1 MAGFDRTTVAAVVA
15 GVAVAFG
22 TGFITAKVLPSHP
35 KPGVEQGFEWP
46 FFGKPRAASAG
57 RPGAVKPDGF
67 AVWTTRVDTSRP
79 DPQACIRLTRPLDP
93 GKAYGDFVQVQP
105 DLGHAP
111 AVSVHEDELCI
122 AGLGLDSHRVTLL
135 RGLPARTGETLAQNA
150 DVDFTPGEKEPYVG
164 FAGDGVILPRE
175 ESDGVG
181 IQTVN
186 VTKLAVEVWRV
197 PDRNLVRKEIS
208 KDEPTAQGDYPNDYG
223 STSPDDEGKV
233 VWKGFVP
240 VTAASGAAKAVTI
253 FPLGAVL
260 KDMAPGAYVVK
271 AKDASAGRDA
281 KLGKDSQVSRDQP
294 AQARRWILFT
304 DMALTAY
311 SGSDGLDVVV
321 RSLKT
326 AKALPGVRLQL
337 TAKDGEPLANATAD
351 SDGRVHFAKP
361 LLEGEGSQHAK
372 MVMAYGPKVDFT
384 ALDLDRSPIDL
395 SHQPVSGR
403 TAPGE
408 VDAYLYA
415 DRGIYRPGETA
426 HLVAMVRDRL
436 AKAIKDR
443 KGALV
448 IRRPSGVEYQR
459 VRFDRLDNGALA
471 QDVILPKTAPHGR
484 WKATLEMDGADKD
497 KPAGE
502 LSFQVEDFAPQR
514 LDVKIDGKAATPVGP
529 AEVRKVDVT
538 ARFLYGATGSGLQT
552 QGEARI
558 RADADPFP
566 ALKDY
571 QWGDQK
577 TPYEEKFVELGSTVT
592 DGQGHATLS
601 VDAAKAG
608 DTASPLVAAVTAS
621 VFEPGGRPV
630 RESATLKLRS
640 KPLYIG
646 VKPSSSGGGA
656 TPTQTFDIVAV
667 DAGGKRVAAPGVSYT
682 LIAETW
688 RYDWFQKDGRWSW
701 RRSSRDTALMAGSLD
716 IGAGQPAR
724 LSRRLPWGDYRLEL
738 VQTATGAKTVIRL
751 APGWGDAA
759 TDEEAPDVVR
769 LSAGTEGHAQ
779 GDTVT
784 VRLQAPYAGEAQV
797 AVATDRIIDF
807 KTLSVGKDGAT
818 VRLKTSAAWNGG
830 AYVLVS
836 VIQPRD
842 PSVTPK
848 PRRALGLIYIPL
860 EPKGRKLTVALGT
873 PPKLDSKAMVS
884 IPVTVQGL
892 GLGQRANVTVAA
904 VDEGILRLTHQ
915 ANPDP
920 VKWYFGKRALT
931 LDYRDD
937 YGRLLD
943 PNMGAPAALNY
954 GADEIGGQGLS
965 VVPIK
970 SVALW
975 SGVVTTG
982 LDGKAV
988 IKLPAA
994 DFNGELRLMAVAW
1007 TDNAVGAGNSKITVR
1022 QPVVADLAT
1031 PRFLAPGD
1039 KAQATLELHNVEG
1052 KPGAY
1057 TAKIGGAGG
1066 LMAPFEKVYQLL
1078 LGQRVVERTPLNAPN
1093 VAGIGRVDMS
1103 VTGPGFA
1110 TQKSY
1115 PLQTRIGWGPVTR
1128 TVTDVQAPGQTY
1140 TPPADLLAGLS
1151 AGTVSL
1157 SISYSPFKGFDP
1169 GPIADALNRYPYGC
1183 TEQLV
1188 STAWPLLYAAE
1199 LASDP
1204 KMKRVTPQL
1213 TEAVS
1218 KLLDRQALDGSFGLW
1233 RPGDGEA
1240 DGWLGAY
1247 AVDFLLS
1254 ARAQGV
1260 AMPEE
1265 AVNRAL
1271 AALRAISRPD
1281 GYVSSGYRLEY
1292 PRPWFAN
1299 PDAAKA
1305 ASARL
1310 RSRSA
1315 AYALYVMAK
1324 GGQGDLARLRWFHDV
1339 QFKDEASPLARAQVG
1354 AGLALM
1360 GDRARAHDSFVQAQ
1374 QALGFKDVDDWY
1386 QSALR
1391 DLGGVIALAYE
1402 AGEVGVAR
1410 DLQNRLAGAV
1420 KDPDSLNTQEEAR
1433 LLQAAHAMLKAA
1445 GPVKIDAAG
1454 VNRLADGRFLVGRLA
1469 DARLT
1474 NRGAGAIWRTVTVRG
1489 QPLSAPGAMG
1499 SGMSV
1504 TKRYF
1509 TMTGAPANPASLK
1522 QGDRV
1527 IVLVSGASQQ
1537 GRSMMAVV
1545 DDALPA
1551 GFEVEMVLGPQDAAG
1566 PPPPPGSKEKADPGG
1581 PFRFLGQL
1589 TATSAQ
1595 ESRDD
1600 RYVASISLPGNKGF
1614 AVAYVARA
1622 TAPGDFF
1629 LPGVEA
1635 RDMYHPSIAARSAPS
1650 RAKIS
1655 AGP

>member
-1 MAGFDRTTVAAVVA
+1 MFGGFGRTTVAAVAA

-22 TGFITAKVLPSHP
+22 AGFITAKVLPAHHA
-35 KPGVEQGFEWP
+35 GTEGGFDWP
-46 FFGKPRAASAG
+46 LFGKPRGVGAA
-57 RPGAVKPDGF
+57 RPATPKPDGF

-79 DPQACIRLTRPLDP
+79 DPLACVRMTRPLDP
-93 GKAYGDFVQVQP
+93 SKSYGDFVQVQP

-111 AVSVHEDELCI
+111 AISVHDDELCI
-122 AGLGLDSHRVTLL
+122 AGTGFDSHRFTLL
-135 RGLPARTGETLAQNA
+135 KGLPARTGETLPDNA
-150 DVDFTPGEKEPYVG
+150 DVDFTFGDKPPSIA
-164 FAGDGVILPRE
+164 FAGEGVILPRE

-186 VTKLAVEVWRV
+186 VAKIAVEVWRV
-197 PDRNLVRKEIS
+197 PDRNLVRQDINAPDATPDGQS
-208 KDEPTAQGDYPNDYG
+208 SYDESGE
-223 STSPDDEGKV
+223 DEGKV
-233 VWKGFVP
+233 VWKGIVP
-240 VTAASGAAKAVTI
+240 VKGAVAQRSTTV
-253 FPLGAVL
+253 FPLGSVL
-260 KDMAPGAYVVK
+260 HDMAPGAYIIK
-271 AKDASAGRDA
+271 AKDASGGRDV
-281 KLGKDSQVSRDQP
+281 KLGKDSSVDTNSDHP
-294 AQARRWILFT
+294 ASAKRWILFT
-304 DMALTAY
+304 DMALVAY
-311 SGSDGLDVVV
+311 QGSDGLDVVV

-326 AKALPGVRLQL
+326 AKVLPGVRLQL
-337 TAKDGEPLANATAD
+337 TAKDGETLANANAD
-351 SDGRVHFAKP
+351 KDGRVHFAKA
-361 LLEGEGSQHAK
+361 LLAGDGSQHAK
-372 MVMAYGPKVDFT
+372 MVFAYGPKVDFT
-384 ALDLDRSPIDL
+384 ALDLDRSPVDL
-395 SHQPVSGR
+395 SHQPVQGR
-403 TAPGE
+403 TASGE

-415 DRGIYRPGETA
+415 DRGIYRPGEIA
-426 HLVAMVRDRL
+426 HVVAMVRDRL
-436 AKAIKDR
+436 AKVVKDR
-443 KGALV
+443 KGALI
-448 IRRPSGVEYQR
+448 IRRPSGVEYQK
-459 VRFDRLDNGALA
+459 VRFDKVVDGVVA
-471 QDVILPKTAPHGR
+471 QDVILPKSAPHGKWR
-484 WKATLEMDGADKD
+484 ATLEMDGSDT
-497 KPAGE
+497 PAGE
-502 LSFQVEDFAPQR
+502 VDFQVEDFAPQR
-514 LDVKIDGKAATPVGP
+514 LDVKLGGNPGAPLAP

-552 QGEARI
+552 QGEVRI
-558 RADADPFP
+558 RTDSDPFP

-577 TPYEEKFVELGSTVT
+577 SPYDEKFEDLGSTVT

-608 DTASPLVAAVTAS
+608 DTTSPLVAAVTAS

-630 RESATLKLRS
+630 RESATLKIRT
-640 KPLYIG
+640 KPLYLG
-646 VKPSSSGGGA
+646 VRNTSSGSGD
-656 TPTQTFDIVAV
+656 TPTQMFDIVAV
-667 DAGGKRVAAPGVSYT
+667 NAGGARIAASNIGYS
-682 LIAETW
+682 LIAENWT
-688 RYDWFQKDGRWSW
+688 YDWYQKDGRWSW
-701 RRSSRDTALMAGSLD
+701 RRTARDKTIMAGQIN
-716 IGAGQPAR
+716 IGTGAPTR
-724 LSRRLPWGDYRLEL
+724 LTRRLPWGDYRLEL
-738 VQTATGAKTVIRL
+738 NDPATGAKTVIRM
-751 APGWGDAA
+751 APGWGDASSDA
-759 TDEEAPDVVR
+759 EAPDTVR
-769 LSAGTEGHAQ
+769 ISAGTDTHSQ
-779 GDTVT
+779 GDSIS
-784 VRLQAPYAGEAQV
+784 VRLQAPYAGEVQV
-797 AVATDRIIDF
+797 AVATDRVIDF
-807 KTLSVGKDGAT
+807 KTLSIGKDGGT
-818 VRLKTSAAWNGG
+818 VNLKTSAAWGGG

-842 PSVTPK
+842 PGVTPK

-860 EPKGRKLTVALGT
+860 EPKGRKLTVALGA
-873 PPKLDSKAMVS
+873 PPKLDSKAGVT
-884 IPVTVQGL
+884 IPIAVQGL
-892 GLGQRANVTVAA
+892 GFGQRAHVTVAA
-904 VDEGILRLTHQ
+904 VDEGILRITKQ

-970 SVALW
+970 TVALW
-975 SGVVTTG
+975 SGVVITG
-982 LDGKAV
+982 ADGKAT

-1007 TDNAVGAGNSKITVR
+1007 TDNAVGSGNSKITVR

-1039 KAQATLELHNVEG
+1039 KANATLELHNVEG
-1052 KPGAY
+1052 KPGGY
-1057 TAKIGGAGG
+1057 TAKINGAGG
-1066 LMAPFEKVYQLL
+1066 LLAPFEKLYQLA
-1078 LGQRVVERTPLNAPN
+1078 LGQRIVERTPLNAPAT
-1093 VAGIGRVDMS
+1093 AGIGQVNLS
-1103 VTGPGFA
+1103 VTGPNFA
-1110 TQKSY
+1110 TSKSY

-1128 TVTDVQAPGQTY
+1128 TVTDAQAPGATY
-1140 TPPADLLAGLS
+1140 TPPVDLLAGLS
-1151 AGTVSL
+1151 AGTVSMTV
-1157 SISYSPFKGFDP
+1157 SYSPFKGFDP
-1169 GPIADALNRYPYGC
+1169 APIADALDRYPYGC

-1204 KMKRVTPQL
+1204 KMKRITPRL
-1213 TEAVS
+1213 SEAVS
-1218 KLLDRQALDGSFGLW
+1218 KLLDRQATDGSFGLW

-1260 AMPEE
+1260 PMPDE

-1271 AALRAISRPD
+1271 AALRALSRPE
-1281 GYVSSGYRLEY
+1281 GYVSSGYKLEY
-1292 PRPWFAN
+1292 PAPYFAN

-1305 ASARL
+1305 ANARL
-1310 RSRSA
+1310 RSRAA

-1360 GDRARAHDSFVQAQ
+1360 GDRARAHDSFVRAAN
-1374 QALGFKDVDDWY
+1374 ALNASFKEPEDWY
-1386 QSALR
+1386 QSPLR

-1402 AGEVGVAR
+1402 AGETGIAHA
-1410 DLQNRLAGAV
+1410 LEGRLNGAV
-1420 KDPDSLNTQEEAR
+1420 KDPDRLNTQEEAR
-1433 LLQAAHAMLKAA
+1433 LLQAAHAMLKAS

-1454 VNRLADGRFLVGRLA
+1454 VNRLNDGRFIVGKLQ

-1474 NRGAGAIWRTVTVRG
+1474 NRGTGVVWRTVTVRG
-1489 QPLSAPGAMG
+1489 VPQAAPAATA

-1504 TKRYF
+1504 TKRF
-1509 TMTGAPANPASLK
+1509 FAMGGGAINPATLK

-1527 IVLVSGASQQ
+1527 IVLLSGASQQ

-1551 GFEVEMVLGPQDAAG
+1551 GFEVETVLGPQDAAA
-1566 PPPPPGSKEKADPGG
+1566 PPPPQGQKAEAGG

-1589 TATSAQ
+1589 TATSVQ
-1595 ESRDD
+1595 EARDD
-1600 RYVASISLPGNKGF
+1600 RYVASLALPGNKSF

-1622 TAPGDFF
+1622 TTPGDFF

-1635 RDMYHPSIAARSAPS
+1635 RDMYHPAVAARSTAT
-1650 RAKIS
+1650 RAKIA
-1655 AGP
+1655 AGQ

>member
-1 MAGFDRTTVAAVVA
+1 MAGFDRTTIAAVVA

-22 TGFITAKVLPSHP
+22 AGVLTGKVLPSHP
-35 KPGVEQGFEWP
+35 KTSSQDTGFEWP
-46 FFGKPRAASAG
+46 FFGKPRD
-57 RPGAVKPDGF
+57 PGAARPATPKPDGF
-67 AVWTTRVDTSRP
+67 AVWTTRVDTSQP
-79 DPQACIRLTRPLDP
+79 EPLACVRMTRPLDP
-93 GKAYGDFVQVQP
+93 SKSYGDFVQVQP

-111 AVSVHEDELCI
+111 AVSVHGDELCI
-122 AGLGLDSHRVTLL
+122 AGTGFDSHRFTLL
-135 RGLPARTGETLAQNA
+135 KGLPARTGETLPDNA
-150 DVDFTPGEKEPYVG
+150 DVDFTFGDKPPSIA
-164 FAGDGVILPRE
+164 FAGEGVILPRE

-186 VTKLAVEVWRV
+186 VAKIAVEVWRV
-197 PDRNLVRKEIS
+197 PDRNLVRQSIN
-208 KDEPTAQGDYPNDYG
+208 A
-223 STSPDDEGKV
+223 PDATPDGEYSYDNEGESEGKK
-233 VWKGFVP
+233 VWTGFVSVKGP
-240 VTAASGAAKAVTI
+240 PAQRSTTV

-260 KDMAPGAYVVK
+260 KDMPPGAYILK
-271 AKDASAGRDA
+271 AKDASGGRDV
-281 KLGKDSQVSRDQP
+281 KLGKDADVANNDHP

-304 DMALTAY
+304 DMALVAY
-311 SGSDGLDVVV
+311 QGSDGLDVVV

-326 AKALPGVRLQL
+326 AKVLPGVKLQL
-337 TAKDGEPLANATAD
+337 TANDGETLATANADT
-351 SDGRVHFAKP
+351 DGRVHFDKA
-361 LLEGEGSQHAK
+361 LLAGEGSQHAK

-384 ALDLDRSPIDL
+384 ALDLDRSPVDL
-395 SHQPVSGR
+395 SHQPVQGR
-403 TAPGE
+403 AASGE

-415 DRGIYRPGETA
+415 DRGIYRPGEIA

-436 AKAIKDR
+436 AKVVKDR

-448 IRRPSGVEYQR
+448 IRRPSGVEYQK
-459 VRFDRLDNGALA
+459 VRFDRIVDGALA
-471 QDVILPKTAPHGR
+471 QDVILPKSAPHGKWR
-484 WKATLEMDGADKD
+484 ATLEMDGSDT
-497 KPAGE
+497 PAGE
-502 LSFQVEDFAPQR
+502 VDFQVEDFAPQR
-514 LDVKIDGKAATPVGP
+514 LDVKLNGNSNAPVAP
-529 AEVRKVDVT
+529 NEVRKVDVN

-558 RADADPFP
+558 RTDADPFP
-566 ALKDY
+566 GLKDY
-571 QWGDQK
+571 VWGDEK
-577 TPYEEKFVELGSTVT
+577 TPYDEKFEDLGSTVT

-601 VDAAKAG
+601 FDASKAG
-608 DTASPLVAAVTAS
+608 DTTSPLAASVTAS

-630 RESATLKLRS
+630 RETTTLKLRT
-640 KPLYIG
+640 KALYIG
-646 VKPSSSGGGA
+646 VKTTSAGSGD
-656 TPTQTFDIVAV
+656 TPTQMFDIVAV
-667 DAGGKRVAAPGVSYT
+667 DASGRRVAAQGVHYD
-682 LIAETW
+682 LIAENW
-688 RYDWFQKDGRWSW
+688 SYDWFQKDGRWSW
-701 RRSSRDTALMAGSLD
+701 RRTARDKTIVAGALD

-724 LSRRLPWGDYRLEL
+724 LTRRLPWGDYRLEL
-738 VQTATGAKTVIRL
+738 TDDKTGAKTVARI
-751 APGWGDAA
+751 APGWGEGA
-759 TDEEAPDVVR
+759 TDAEAPDTVR
-769 LSAGTEGHAQ
+769 LSAGTEAHAQ
-779 GDTVT
+779 GDTIT
-784 VRLQAPYAGEAQV
+784 LHLQAPYAGEAQV
-797 AVATDRIIDF
+797 AVATDRVIDF
-807 KTLSVGKDGAT
+807 KTLSIGKDGGT
-818 VRLKTSAAWNGG
+818 IRLKTSAAWNGG

-842 PSVTPK
+842 PGVTPK

-860 EPKGRKLTVALGT
+860 DPKGRKLTVALNA
-873 PPKLDSKAMVS
+873 PQKLDSKAGVT
-884 IPVTVQGL
+884 IPIVVQGL
-892 GLGQRANVTVAA
+892 GLGQRAHVTVAA
-904 VDEGILRLTHQ
+904 VDEGILRITKQ

-943 PNMGAPAALNY
+943 PNLGAPAALNY

-970 SVALW
+970 TVALW

-982 LDGKAV
+982 VDGKAT
-988 IKLPAA
+988 IRLPAA

-1007 TDNAVGAGNSKITVR
+1007 TDTAVGSGNSKITVR

-1039 KAQATLELHNVEG
+1039 KASATLELHNVEG
-1052 KPGAY
+1052 KPGGY
-1057 TAKIGGAGG
+1057 TAKISGSGG
-1066 LMAPFEKVYQLL
+1066 LLAPFEKLYQLA
-1078 LGQRVVERTPLNAPN
+1078 LGQRLVERTPLNAPV
-1093 VAGIGRVDMS
+1093 VAGIGRVDLN
-1103 VTGPGFA
+1103 VAGPGFN
-1110 TQKSY
+1110 TTKSY
-1115 PLQTRIGWGPVTR
+1115 PLQTRIGWGAVTR
-1128 TVTDVQAPGQTY
+1128 TYTEAQPPGATW
-1140 TPPADLLAGLS
+1140 TPPLDLLKGLS

-1157 SISYSPFKGFDP
+1157 SVSYSPFKGFDP
-1169 GPIADALNRYPYGC
+1169 GPIADWLSRYPYGC

-1188 STAWPLLYAAE
+1188 STAYPLLYAAE
-1199 LASDP
+1199 VSSNP
-1204 KMKRVTPQL
+1204 KLKTVTPAL
-1213 TEAVS
+1213 RDAVS
-1218 KLLDRQALDGSFGLW
+1218 KLLDRQSTDGAFGLW

-1260 AMPEE
+1260 PMPDE

-1271 AALRAISRPD
+1271 AALRNISRPE
-1281 GYVSSGYRLEY
+1281 GYVSSGYKLEY
-1292 PRPWFAN
+1292 PPIGFAN

-1305 ASARL
+1305 ATARL
-1310 RSRSA
+1310 RSRAA

-1339 QFKDEASPLARAQVG
+1339 QFKDEPSPLARAEVG

-1360 GDRARAHDSFVQAQ
+1360 GDRARAHDSFVKAAA
-1374 QALGFKDVDDWY
+1374 ALGYKEPDDWY
-1386 QSALR
+1386 QSPLR

-1402 AGEVGVAR
+1402 AGEVNVAHS
-1410 DLQNRLAGAV
+1410 LQDRLAGAV

-1445 GPVKIDAAG
+1445 GPVKVDGTG
-1454 VNRLADGRFLVGRLA
+1454 VGRLADGRFTVGRLQ

-1474 NRGAGAIWRTVTVRG
+1474 NRGAGAVWRTVTVRG
-1489 QPLSAPGAMG
+1489 QPTVAPAAAA

-1504 TKRYF
+1504 TKRF
-1509 TMTGAPANPASLK
+1509 FAMTGGALNPASLK

-1551 GFEVEMVLGPQDAAG
+1551 GFEVETVLGPQDGAA
-1566 PPPPPGSKEKADPGG
+1566 PPPQNGEKPGPGG

-1589 TATSAQ
+1589 TETSVQ
-1595 ESRDD
+1595 EARDD
-1600 RYVASISLPGNKGF
+1600 RYVASMNLPGNKDF

-1622 TAPGDFF
+1622 TTPGDFF

-1635 RDMYHPSIAARSAPS
+1635 RDMYHPAIAARSAAG
-1650 RAKIS
+1650 RAKIV
-1655 AGP
+1655 AGQ